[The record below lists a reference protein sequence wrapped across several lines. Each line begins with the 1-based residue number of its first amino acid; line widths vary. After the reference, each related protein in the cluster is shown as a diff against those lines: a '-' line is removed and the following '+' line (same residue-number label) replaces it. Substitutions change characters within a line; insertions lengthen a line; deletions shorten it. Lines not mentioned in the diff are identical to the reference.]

1 MATESHEL
9 DAPKALCF
17 LIVLFLIV
25 EMLVNQFACSQ

>member
-1 MATESHEL
+1 MATESDSL
-9 DAPKALCF
+9 NAPKVLCF